1 MGLVKIVLILKLIF
15 IVSALIKLLT
25 HIRTSQDKLKMEVR
39 ISRLLYY
46 NAALL
51 LFLYWFN
58 PWTKKVCLEGEEKMI
73 VFSFVIIEFIQ
84 EMFPHL
90 LWIRIID

>member
-1 MGLVKIVLILKLIF
+1 MDSVRIVLILKLIF
-15 IVSALIKLLT
+15 IVSALIKLLS
-25 HIRTSQDKLKMEVR
+25 RSSQDKLKVEVR

-51 LFLYWFN
+51 LFLYWFS

-73 VFSFVIIEFIQ
+73 VFSFVVIEFIQ
-84 EMFPHL
+84 EMFP
-90 LWIRIID
+90 RIL